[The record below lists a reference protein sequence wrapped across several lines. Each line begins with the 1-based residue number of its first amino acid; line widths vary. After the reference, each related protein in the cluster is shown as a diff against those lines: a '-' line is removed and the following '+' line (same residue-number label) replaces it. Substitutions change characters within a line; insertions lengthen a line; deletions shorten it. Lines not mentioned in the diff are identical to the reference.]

1 MFILEFDWKE
11 IYTIWE
17 IFKLFFSTRVDEM
30 KFVSL
35 VNFKKLIS
43 RYICASFRG
52 TKDLN
57 KGATNW
63 IKDYQENGIKN
74 SRNSLFRRK
83 WRDFRISKGRETK
96 FLSQFSRRF
105 SSRELS
111 MARVSRFRST
121 LPHQERNSIDLP
133 ESFLSLL
140 EPVYFL
146 LLRLLLSCSSI
157 KTGTKIPVP
166 FLETTKRYPNKE
178 KY

>member
-30 KFVSL
+30 KFVSF

-83 WRDFRISKGRETK
+83 WRDFQISKGRETK

-105 SSRELS
+105 SENCQWPVFPAFVLPFRTKREIRSIFQNRFFPCSNRSTSSSSASSSRVRLS
-111 MARVSRFRST
+111 KPVQRSRFLFSRRLSDIST
-121 LPHQERNSIDLP
+121 RKN
-133 ESFLSLL
+133 
-140 EPVYFL
+140 
-146 LLRLLLSCSSI
+146 I
-157 KTGTKIPVP
+157 K
-166 FLETTKRYPNKE
+166 
-178 KY
+178 